1 MATQGD
7 SPVERL
13 LRKGLV
19 PIWVLSGAL
28 VVFGFF
34 FPQFVGSVVSGQGW
48 LVVSLLFFGAGLSY
62 LALLPVQAEEEDAER
77 SGRHGRTAQYLL
89 RIRHGHIRR
98 ILEPFFE
105 RLDPVTFGVPV
116 AGLTLFFVIRMLVPA
131 PVTAG
136 IDVVKDVFFADLGVL
151 FLGVVLV
158 AVLYSVFLLVGPWG
172 GVRIGGPDAEP
183 AYTYPTYFVLFFS
196 AGIAAGIVFWG
207 PAEALFHYQSPP
219 PYFGATPESGAAA
232 VDALVYT
239 FFHWGISAWS
249 PYLVIG
255 LPIAYF
261 VHQRGAPL
269 RVSALLVPYIGV
281 DNLDSPV
288 ARLVDVLAMFA
299 TIGGVGTSVAFV
311 SQQFLIGID
320 YQWDVT
326 YSVLGPLV
334 LVAGLTAI
342 YVITA
347 ESGVHR
353 GIRRVAGVTVGLFAL
368 FALLLVALGP
378 RSFMVDT
385 GGAALRGYLVHFL
398 PMSLLSGGVWGSN
411 WTVWNWSWWFSW
423 APFAGLF
430 LAALSKGRTVRTVVA
445 TAVGATS
452 LATVIW
458 FLVMG
463 GTTLALQ
470 HRGEAD
476 ILGAIDTYG
485 GSEAVA
491 GFPVFEALPM
501 SQLLM
506 FLFLALIV
514 VFITTS
520 AAVST
525 LVLAVLSMKP
535 GYAPTTGSIV
545 FWGILQGAVAA
556 GVLVMG
562 GGQSLQ
568 NLAVLTGGPFA
579 VISIVALAGLTW
591 TFSHEEG
598 GHRSIPGE
606 VQAALE
612 ARDITLFPERPDLQD
627 DDHK

>member
-1 MATQGD
+1 MATRGD
-7 SPVERL
+7 SAVEQF
-13 LRKGLV
+13 LRKALV
-19 PIWVLSGAL
+19 PVCVLSGAL
-28 VVFGFF
+28 VVSGFF

-62 LALLPVQAEEEDAER
+62 LALLPVQVPEETDD
-77 SGRHGRTAQYLL
+77 RHSRTVQYLL

-98 ILEPFFE
+98 VLEPFLE
-105 RLDPVTFGVPV
+105 RLDPVTFTVPV
-116 AGLTLFFVIRMLVPA
+116 AGLSLFFLVRLLVPG

-136 IDVVKDVFFADLGVL
+136 IAVTKDVLFVGMGRVFLAAVL
-151 FLGVVLV
+151 L
-158 AVLYSVFLLVGPWG
+158 AVLYSLFLLVGPWG
-172 GVRIGGPDAEP
+172 AVRIGGPDAEP
-183 AYTYPTYFVLFFS
+183 TYTYPTYFALFFT

-219 PYFGATPESGAAA
+219 PYFGATPESAAA
-232 VDALVYT
+232 ATDALVYT
-239 FFHWGISAWS
+239 FFHWGVSAWS

-255 LPIAYF
+255 LPVAYF

-269 RVSALLVPYIGV
+269 RVSALLVPFLGA
-281 DNLDSPV
+281 DNLDSAP
-288 ARLVDVLAMFA
+288 ARLVDVLAVFA

-311 SQQFLIGID
+311 SQQFLTGID

-326 YSVLGPLV
+326 YGILGPVV

-347 ESGVHR
+347 QSGVHR
-353 GIRRVAGVTVGLFAL
+353 GIRRVAGVTLGLFAL
-368 FALLLVALGP
+368 FAVLLVALGP
-378 RSFMVDT
+378 RSFLVDT
-385 GGAALRGYLVHFL
+385 GGGALAGYVSHFA
-398 PMSLLSGGVWGSN
+398 PMSLLSGGAWGAD

-452 LATVIW
+452 LATAAW

-476 ILGAIDTYG
+476 ILGAIEAYG

-525 LVLAVLSMKP
+525 IVVAVLATEP

-556 GVLVMG
+556 GVLLMG

-568 NLAVLTGGPFA
+568 DLAVLTGGPFA
-579 VISIVALAGLTW
+579 VISLVAIAGLTW
-591 TFSHEEG
+591 TFYREEG
-598 GHRSIPGE
+598 GHRSLPGE
-606 VQAALE
+606 ARAALE
-612 ARDITLFPERPDLQD
+612 ARDITLLPERPDLRD
-627 DDHK
+627 EDRK